1 MKNQFKCMIAAG
13 LLQGMLQFAAGA
25 ADEITVKGREVFEK
39 YKSAVVT
46 VQLVMKSKVSVRG
59 AGGDSNEAK
68 EEVTGTVIDPSGL
81 TVLSLA
87 ATDPT
92 GMLRSMMEDL
102 SPDLKEFGLKMESSL
117 ESVKIL
123 LPDGTE
129 IPSEVVIRD
138 KDLDLAFVRPVK
150 KPEKPMAAVDLKN
163 TAPLQVLDQ
172 VITLNRLGRV
182 SQRAHAA
189 SVERINAVV
198 QKPRTFYIAG
208 SEMTT
213 TTLGSPAF
221 TLDGKLA
228 GIFVMRTVK
237 GGGGGGMGMLRG
249 QPDNV
254 ATILLPPADIL
265 ETAKQA
271 SSKDEKSAT
280 KTP

>member
-1 MKNQFKCMIAAG
+1 MRIQLKCIIAAA
-13 LLQGMLQFAAGA
+13 LLPGMLQFASA

-39 YKSAVVT
+39 YKNAVVT
-46 VQLVMKSKVSVRG
+46 VQLVMKSKMSVRG
-59 AGGDSNEAK
+59 AGGDANEAK

-81 TVLSLA
+81 TVLSLT
-87 ATDPT
+87 ATDPA
-92 GMLRSMMEDL
+92 GMMRSMMEDL
-102 SPDLKEFGLKMESSL
+102 SPDLKEFGLKVESSL

-129 IPSEVVIRD
+129 IPSEVVLRD

-150 KPEKPMAAVDLKN
+150 KSEKPMAAVDLKN
-163 TAPLQVLDQ
+163 AAPVQVLDQ
-172 VITLNRLGRV
+172 VVTLNRLGRV

-189 SVERINAVV
+189 SIERINAVV

-254 ATILLPPADIL
+254 ASIILPPGDIL
-265 ETAKQA
+265 ETAKQV
-271 SSKDEKSAT
+271 SQKDEKGAT

>member
-1 MKNQFKCMIAAG
+1 MRSQLKCMIAAA
-13 LLQGMLQFAAGA
+13 LLPGMLQFASA
-25 ADEITVKGREVFEK
+25 ADEITVKGREIFEK
-39 YKSAVVT
+39 YKGAVVT

-59 AGGDSNEAK
+59 AGGDANEAK

-81 TVLSLA
+81 TVLSLT
-87 ATDPT
+87 ATDPA
-92 GMLRSMMEDL
+92 GMMRSMMEDL
-102 SPDLKEFGLKMESSL
+102 SPDLKEFGLKVESSL

-129 IPSEVVIRD
+129 IPSEVVLRD

-150 KPEKPMAAVDLKN
+150 KPEKSMAAVDLKDA
-163 TAPLQVLDQ
+163 APVQVLDQ

-198 QKPRTFYIAG
+198 QKPRTFYISG
-208 SEMTT
+208 SEMTA

-237 GGGGGGMGMLRG
+237 GGGSGGMSMLRG
-249 QPDNV
+249 QPDNI
-254 ATILLPPADIL
+254 ASIILPPGDIL
-265 ETAKQA
+265 ETAKQV
-271 SSKDEKSAT
+271 SQKDEKSAT